1 MKTKVL
7 QLLVLFLVFGIAQ
20 EAKAQWKGTWRTNE
34 GNIQINGSSGKISF
48 GLLDYTFSGT
58 TSNVMNNV
66 LTGTYFVK
74 PSMPKPNE
82 PAPMKSIESGKFG
95 ERGTF
100 TLTLDRTGQKF
111 SGEWK
116 NEANPNQK
124 GTLTGTFVPTLTNA
138 GKEGNKDIEGTQRK
152 KDLENRKVDISGA
165 NLKAAVPWVGSWKL
179 DGYNSKWKIIQLS
192 PTKIQIKGNHTV
204 NKQVITIDATAEEV
218 SRSKNGQI
226 IYYKGTHE
234 QYNNTTKK
242 RVTGDFNIET
252 SKDDYNKI
260 KGSWW
265 YPNPQNTPKLKL
277 GDYHKY
283 FDAKRISAEQPN
295 MSTYN

>member
-116 NEANPNQK
+116 NDANPDQK
-124 GTLTGTFVPTLTNA
+124 GPLNGTFVHTVRKDKVEEL
-138 GKEGNKDIEGTQRK
+138 KDMEGAQRK
-152 KDLENRKVDISGA
+152 ADLENRKVDISGA
-165 NLKAAVPWVGSWKL
+165 NLKAAVPWVGTWTS
-179 DGYNSKWKIIQLS
+179 NNIKWKIVQSSSTEIRGKRSFTNKDGHVIESDFTASQ
-192 PTKIQIKGNHTV
+192 TV
-204 NKQVITIDATAEEV
+204 ISDNGKTIHYRGTCTDRNRTTNKTV
-218 SRSKNGQI
+218 SVPMTLETSSKNT
-226 IYYKGTHE
+226 Y
-234 QYNNTTKK
+234 TTI
-242 RVTGDFNIET
+242 RVHL
-252 SKDDYNKI
+252 DYTNRKNKPAI
-260 KGSWW
+260 HVSEN
-265 YPNPQNTPKLKL
+265 YILE
-277 GDYHKY
+277 
-283 FDAKRISAEQPN
+283 RISHDVPN
-295 MSTYN
+295 MNTYN